1 MSLDA
6 IPLNP
11 FPPFILHN
19 FIVLFHPFFRVSVVN
34 LRATLATIEKLAH
47 AQLTFQ
53 NLLSND
59 RPTKA
64 TERTSFK
71 NKEYGSN
78 EPSRSAHATKILQ
91 SLKKV

>member
-64 TERTSFK
+64 TERTSLLK
-71 NKEYGSN
+71 
-78 EPSRSAHATKILQ
+78 TKSMAPMNRADRRMQ
-91 SLKKV
+91 LKFYKA